1 MFKKLPPS
9 FKEKH
14 NFEKRLLDSKRIMQ
28 KYPYRGPVICV
39 RVGLTDIP
47 LIDKN
52 KYLVKF
58 VPQYLFYIILNC
70 NVNDQNMKISK
81 IGQNKHLVYNL

>member
-1 MFKKLPPS
+1 MFHS
-9 FKEKH
+9 
-14 NFEKRLLDSKRIMQ
+14 S
-28 KYPYRGPVICV
+28 
-39 RVGLTDIP
+39 
-47 LIDKN
+47 DKN